1 MKGEERFFLKLQ
13 ERKQKPKLI
22 INNFDLGK
30 KYRIFDKARNIEYS
44 MKVKHTN
51 NGLLV

>member
-1 MKGEERFFLKLQ
+1 MKRGDRFLKKLQ

-22 INNFDLGK
+22 INNFDLVWH
-30 KYRIFDKARNIEYS
+30 KARNIEHS